1 MLELAGHLVQSLL
14 LPRSWATLELP
25 LELELLAPAP
35 ASFQV
40 RGGSMFG
47 LRWRAVLLLLL
58 KPLQL

>member
-47 LRWRAVLLLLL
+47 LRWIEGSVTLPFQLL
-58 KPLQL
+58 